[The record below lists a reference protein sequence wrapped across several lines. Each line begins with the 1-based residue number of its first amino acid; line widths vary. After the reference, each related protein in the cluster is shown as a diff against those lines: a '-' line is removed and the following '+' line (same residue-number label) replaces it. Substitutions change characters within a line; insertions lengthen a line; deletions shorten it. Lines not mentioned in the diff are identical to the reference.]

1 MILIKQI
8 ILNINVYLL
17 FINNYLLYS
26 QYNFKLNFMSKTN
39 NFVFWGLYIVA
50 WLIFVGLSIEAG
62 GLIVNFVFSLY
73 RPEFVHNLY
82 QKLDLIEM
90 YKSSR
95 LAFFGVYSFIL
106 IISILKA
113 ILFYTVIRLMHKM
126 NLSKPFNTFVARQIS
141 QLSYYTL
148 SIGLLSYI
156 ARQLVANLR
165 HHGFV
170 PDSLNHF
177 WADSQAFIL
186 MGAVIYIIA
195 TIFKKG
201 VDIQTENDLTV

>member
-1 MILIKQI
+1 
-8 ILNINVYLL
+8 
-17 FINNYLLYS
+17 
-26 QYNFKLNFMSKTN
+26 MSKTN

-62 GLIVNFVFSLY
+62 GLIVNFFFSVY
-73 RPEFVHNLY
+73 KPEFVQNLY
-82 QKLDLIEM
+82 QKLDLIQM
-90 YKSSR
+90 YKESKLS
-95 LAFFGVYSFIL
+95 FFGIYSFIL

-113 ILFYTVIRLMHKM
+113 FLFYTVIRLMHKID
-126 NLSKPFNTFVARQIS
+126 LSKPFDIFVSRQIS
-141 QLSYYTL
+141 QISYYTL
-148 SIGLLSYI
+148 SIGMLSYI
-156 ARQLVANLR
+156 ATQLVKNLM

-170 PDSLNHF
+170 PDNLSQF

-201 VDIQTENDLTV
+201 VDIQNENDLTV

>member
-1 MILIKQI
+1 
-8 ILNINVYLL
+8 
-17 FINNYLLYS
+17 
-26 QYNFKLNFMSKTN
+26 MSKTN

-62 GLIVNFVFSLY
+62 GLLVNFFFSLY
-73 RPEFVHNLY
+73 RPEFVQNLY
-82 QKLDLIEM
+82 QKLDLAQM
-90 YKSSR
+90 YKDSR

-113 ILFYTVIRLMHKM
+113 CLFYTVIRLMHKM
-126 NLSKPFNTFVARQIS
+126 DLSRPFSTFVARQIS
-141 QLSYYTL
+141 QISYYTL

-156 ARQLVANLR
+156 ARQLVNNLM
-165 HHGFV
+165 HHGLV
-170 PDSLNHF
+170 SDNLNQF
-177 WADSQAFIL
+177 WTDSQAFIL

-201 VDIQTENDLTV
+201 VEIQAENELTI